1 MSDWRD
7 KLAGLNQNLQ
17 AKEQA
22 IEQQKVQVLNGFRK
36 LLTEHERIMKGA
48 AEFGDAFG
56 VDVAFSISRFDQRY
70 PSLSFRIL
78 KPVLEYVVECKDG
91 VLEERLKEGEG
102 RTRVGTTT
110 LQQLEPKVF
119 EKRITAWVQAAANSN
134 RKVPGRRP

>member
-22 IEQQKVQVLNGFRK
+22 VEQQKLQVLNGFRK

-56 VDVAFSISRFDQRY
+56 VDCAYTISRFDQRY

-78 KPVLEYVVECKDG
+78 KPVLEYVVECRDG

-102 RTRVGTTT
+102 RPKLSTTT
-110 LQQLEPKVF
+110 LEHLAPKLF
-119 EKRITAWVQAAANSN
+119 EQKVNKWVQAAAAAN
-134 RKVPGRRP
+134 RKVPGRRA